1 MGPVFRAYAVTAAVP
16 AITSTSAAAAP
27 GARLKMHR
35 EGPVLVLTLSNPAA
49 RNALNPSVYR
59 AAAKAMRATSGF
71 RTVRAIVLCGEG
83 DHFSG
88 GGDLRRLARQ
98 RKLPAAEQHGHI
110 DALHE
115 WIMAIQEAPQ
125 PVIAAVEGA
134 AMGGGFSL
142 CLACDLIVAA
152 EDAKFAMSYVNVGL
166 TPDGGGTDSLVRA
179 LPPQAALE
187 MLLDGTPST
196 AKRLH
201 ELGVVNKVVP
211 HGEAGA
217 TALAW
222 AQQLAR
228 GPFEV
233 QARIKQLV
241 YSARG
246 RSRREQLDAE
256 RESFLASLYSDES
269 GERIK
274 GFLSPRKKLTASEE
288 GPER

>member
-1 MGPVFRAYAVTAAVP
+1 MTTAVP
-16 AITSTSAAAAP
+16 AITSASAARVS
-27 GARLKMHR
+27 GARLEMHR
-35 EGPVLVLTLSNPAA
+35 EGPVLILTLSNPEA
-49 RNALNPSVYR
+49 RNAINPAVYR
-59 AAAKAMRATSGF
+59 SAAKAIRATAGF
-71 RTVRAIVLCGEG
+71 RTVRAIVLRGEG
-83 DHFSG
+83 EHFSG

-98 RKLPAAEQHGHI
+98 RKLPAAEQRGHI

-115 WIMAIQEAPQ
+115 WLMAIEEAPQ

-152 EDAKFAMSYVNVGL
+152 EDAKFAMSYINVGL
-166 TPDGGGTDSLVRA
+166 SPDGGGTDSLARA

-187 MLLDGTPST
+187 MLLDGKPWT
-196 AKRLH
+196 AGRLH
-201 ELGVVNKVVP
+201 GLGVINKVVP

-217 TALAW
+217 AALDW

-241 YSARG
+241 YAARG
-246 RSRREQLDAE
+246 RSRREQMEAE
-256 RESFLASLYSDES
+256 RESFVTSLYSDES

-274 GFLSPRKKLTASEE
+274 EFLSPRRKQEAGTRGGAQGGE
-288 GPER
+288 

>member
-1 MGPVFRAYAVTAAVP
+1 MTAAVP
-16 AITSTSAAAAP
+16 AITSANAASAS

-35 EGPVLVLTLSNPAA
+35 EGPVLILTLSNPAA

-59 AAAKAMRATSGF
+59 AAAKAIRATSGF

-83 DHFSG
+83 EHFSG

-98 RKLPAAEQHGHI
+98 RRLPASEQQGHI
-110 DALHE
+110 EALHE
-115 WIMAIQEAPQ
+115 WIMAIEEAPQ
-125 PVIAAVEGA
+125 PIIAAVEGA

-187 MLLDGTPST
+187 MLLDGTPCT
-196 AKRLH
+196 AGRLYDW
-201 ELGVVNKVVP
+201 GVVNKIVP
-211 HGEAGA
+211 HGSAFA
-217 TALAW
+217 TALEW

-241 YSARG
+241 HSARG

-256 RESFLASLYSDES
+256 RESFVASLYSDES

-274 GFLSPRKKLTASEE
+274 EFLSPRKKRALDE
-288 GPER
+288 GSLQ

>member
-1 MGPVFRAYAVTAAVP
+1 MTTAVP
-16 AITSTSAAAAP
+16 AITSVSAAPAP

-35 EGPVLVLTLSNPAA
+35 EGPVLVLTLSNPTA
-49 RNALNPSVYR
+49 RNAINPSVYR

-83 DHFSG
+83 EHFSG

-98 RKLPAAEQHGHI
+98 RKLPASEQHGHI
-110 DALHE
+110 GALHE

-166 TPDGGGTDSLVRA
+166 SPDGGGTDSLVLA

-187 MLLDGTPST
+187 MLLDGTPCT
-196 AKRLH
+196 AGRLH

-211 HGEAGA
+211 HGEACA

-246 RSRREQLDAE
+246 RSRREQLEAE
-256 RESFLASLYSDES
+256 RESFLASLYGDES

-274 GFLSPRKKLTASEE
+274 EFLSPRKKPETSEE
-288 GPER
+288 GPAT